1 MNVALEEWPK
11 LNSGSNLEGGDKK
24 WGSRVERDQ
33 RDVLGGS
40 PGEIVLFLG
49 HRGESCEQI
58 GCPVWGE
65 AGQLY

>member
-24 WGSRVERDQ
+24 WAPEWSGTREMSWVAA
-33 RDVLGGS
+33 LGKAFS
-40 PGEIVLFLG
+40 FLG
-49 HRGESCEQI
+49 IEEKAVNRL
-58 GCPVWGE
+58 GCPVWVE